1 MSSRP
6 CLCPET
12 NPVVMAERRV
22 ECTWKRH
29 ISEQLKLRDR
39 VQRQAFEEII
49 HQYNRLVGVVHLQ
62 AVLSERYQIRQHDVQ
77 RGTRDCSETPSRSHA
92 LQQEMVQM
100 RIRHQEELT
109 EPRREEGTVTAH
121 LAQSVIELNNQIQ
134 QKDKEIQSNEA
145 KMLEYQQI
153 ASPARLSS

>member
-1 MSSRP
+1 
-6 CLCPET
+6 
-12 NPVVMAERRV
+12 MAERRV

-49 HQYNRLVGVVHLQ
+49 HQYNRLLEKSDLQ
-62 AVLSERYQIRQHDVQ
+62 AVLSERYQTDKYDVQ
-77 RGTRDCSETPSRSHA
+77 RGHEAGSGTDSSRSDA
-92 LQQEMVQM
+92 LQQEMSQM

-109 EPRREEGTVTAH
+109 ELHKKRGE

-134 QKDKEIQSNEA
+134 MKDKEIQSN
-145 KMLEYQQI
+145 Q
-153 ASPARLSS
+153 ASEVVRS